1 MNNGR
6 DCFISYRV
14 YLTSKKLFSIV
25 AILIFF
31 YSLSR
36 TMSITQDRPELYEE
50 VKLYKNAREREK
62 HDNQADLY
70 AVVNTLQ
77 HLEKAYI
84 RDCVTPKEYT
94 AACSKLLVQYR
105 AAFKQVSVQTVK
117 QELNCLCI

>member
-1 MNNGR
+1 MFDYLLIR
-6 DCFISYRV
+6 ESFFIV
-14 YLTSKKLFSIV
+14 FFSQ
-25 AILIFF
+25 A
-31 YSLSR
+31 
-36 TMSITQDRPELYEE
+36 TMSIAQDRPELYEE

-62 HDNQADLY
+62 YDNQADLY

-105 AAFKQVSVQTVK
+105 AAFKQASTFSQRSYYLLV
-117 QELNCLCI
+117 

>member
-1 MNNGR
+1 MKS
-6 DCFISYRV
+6 C
-14 YLTSKKLFSIV
+14 SIV
-25 AILIFF
+25 EICSSFRI
-31 YSLSR
+31 
-36 TMSITQDRPELYEE
+36 MSIAQDRPELYEE

-105 AAFKQVSVQTVK
+105 AAFKQVSTQSVK
-117 QELNCLCI
+117 RELNTLLDFLI

>member
-1 MNNGR
+1 M
-6 DCFISYRV
+6 
-14 YLTSKKLFSIV
+14 
-25 AILIFF
+25 A
-31 YSLSR
+31 
-36 TMSITQDRPELYEE
+36 MTQERPELYEE

-62 HDNQADLY
+62 YDNQADLY

-105 AAFKQVSVQTVK
+105 AAFKQVCTYCTK
-117 QELNCLCI
+117 FICTYPLNIEFNIF

>member
-1 MNNGR
+1 M
-6 DCFISYRV
+6 S
-14 YLTSKKLFSIV
+14 V
-25 AILIFF
+25 A
-31 YSLSR
+31 
-36 TMSITQDRPELYEE
+36 QDRPELYEE

-105 AAFKQVSVQTVK
+105 AAFKQVYIYVQIRYYYINI
-117 QELNCLCI
+117 L